1 MAVPSRID
9 EIIAEM
15 DQDPALADALRQ
27 RILGQELAGLPE
39 AVSQNQE
46 LIIKL
51 MQAQLELSGKTRT
64 ALEAVASGFEKLG
77 PFIAEALAEQTQ
89 GLQRAEEFIADQRQF
104 NTDQREFNTEQKQF
118 IAEQGTRT
126 ANIEVRL
133 TRIEGDSGSLK
144 GYFARNETVADA
156 SGIAEDMGLE
166 YVATLTGDELRNMS
180 TGKLERNVSQSFRR
194 ADLVIQTTDG
204 TETRYI
210 AMEISYTANL
220 RDCTRATRNA
230 ELLTRFT
237 GRPAVPAIASV
248 RNDHEA
254 QEQVDSGKVHWHLLE
269 DRTPDPE

>member
-89 GLQRAEEFIADQRQF
+89 GLQGAEEFIADQRQF
-104 NTDQREFNTEQKQF
+104 NTDQGEFNTEQRQF

-180 TGKLERNVSQSFRR
+180 TGKLDRNVSQSFRR

-220 RDCTRATRNA
+220 GDCTRATRNA

-248 RNDHEA
+248 RNDHGA
-254 QEQVDSGKVHWHLLE
+254 QEQVDSGKIHWHLLE

>member
-77 PFIAEALAEQTQ
+77 PFIAAALAEQTQ

-104 NTDQREFNTEQKQF
+104 NTDQGEFNTDQRQF

-180 TGKLERNVSQSFRR
+180 TGKLDRNVSQSFRR

-248 RNDHEA
+248 RNDHGA
-254 QEQVDSGKVHWHLLE
+254 QEQVDSGKIHWHLLE

>member
-89 GLQRAEEFIADQRQF
+89 GLQRAEEFIADQRQ
-104 NTDQREFNTEQKQF
+104 FNTEQKQF

>member
-89 GLQRAEEFIADQRQF
+89 GLQGAEEFIADQRQF
-104 NTDQREFNTEQKQF
+104 NTEQRQF

-180 TGKLERNVSQSFRR
+180 TGKLDRNVSQSFRR

-220 RDCTRATRNA
+220 GDCTRATRNA

-248 RNDHEA
+248 RNDHGA
-254 QEQVDSGKVHWHLLE
+254 QEQVDSGKIHWHLLE